1 MLEIDAAAYPL
12 AAGVPRTAVPADVPA
27 DFRDARLAGEVGDR
41 IWWLPVPGAPPAR
54 AGHCGRMRIAP
65 DGSPVELYARL
76 PERTA
81 EAELVHR
88 LLPPGGDVLDLGC
101 GTGRLAEPLA
111 RLGHPVTA
119 VDNEPAMLAALRAAT
134 GVQADLTTLDLGAR
148 FAAVLLMSHFV
159 DMADA
164 GFVSTVLGVVRRHLR
179 DDGFA
184 LVERHPPGW
193 ASAAQES
200 AGERDGVR
208 FVLTDLDRAGQ
219 VLTATVRYEFDGGA
233 AEQRFSV
240 RDLDDA
246 SLADLAAG
254 VGLRLDTVLDDAG
267 TLVLLRPRPG

>member
-1 MLEIDAAAYPL
+1 
-12 AAGVPRTAVPADVPA
+12 
-27 DFRDARLAGEVGDR
+27 
-41 IWWLPVPGAPPAR
+41 
-54 AGHCGRMRIAP
+54 MRIAP

-81 EAELVHR
+81 DAELVHR

-119 VDNEPAMLAALRAAT
+119 VDNEPEMLAALRAAT
-134 GVQADLTTLDLGAR
+134 AVQADLTTLDLGAR

-159 DMADA
+159 DAADA

-184 LVERHPPGW
+184 VVERHTPGW
-193 ASAAQES
+193 ASSVQEVTR
-200 AGERDGVR
+200 ERYGVR
-208 FVLTDLDRAGQ
+208 YVLTDLDRADG
-219 VLTATVRYEFDGGA
+219 VLTATVRYEFDGGS

-246 SLADLAAG
+246 SLSDLANSA
-254 VGLRLDTVLDDAG
+254 GLRFDGVLDEDA
-267 TLVLLRPRPG
+267 TLALLRPTTN